1 MKRRTRL
8 VVSGALALLAA
19 AACAL
24 YGQQVRDEAQRVR
37 AEALERYG
45 GEVVRLV
52 VATEGLE
59 AGDVVSRANVA
70 EREWIADLAPQGAVT
85 GLDAVLGSE
94 VTVPAAAGA
103 PLISLNFRER
113 ADAVEVPEG
122 MVAISVAVT
131 DDLGLP
137 RSVEAGSALS
147 AYEVADDGVRLITG
161 GVEVVEA
168 PVDTGGLVTSGEL
181 TVAVAP
187 EDVASVLA
195 ASASGA
201 LRLALP
207 SEEAAALPEE
217 QVQAP
222 TEVSAGDAGAAGDA
236 GVPEA
241 GAPAEAVPEDATTD
255 AEGASAP
262 EGGDAQ

>member
-24 YGQQVRDEAQRVR
+24 YGQQVREEAQRVR

-59 AGDVVSRANVA
+59 PGDVVSRANVA
-70 EREWIADLAPQGAVT
+70 EREWVADLAPQGAVT
-85 GLDAVLGSE
+85 GIDEVLGSE

-103 PLISLNFRER
+103 PLTSLNFRER

-122 MVAISVAVT
+122 AVAISVALT

-137 RSVEAGSALS
+137 RSAEAGSVLV
-147 AYEVADDGVRLITG
+147 AYEVADDGVRLIAG
-161 GVEVVEA
+161 DVEVIEA
-168 PVDTGGLVTSGEL
+168 PVDTGGLMTTGEL
-181 TVAVAP
+181 TIAVAP

-195 ASASGA
+195 AGASGA

-207 SEEAAALPEE
+207 SEGATGLPEE
-217 QVQAP
+217 QLQAP
-222 TEVSAGDAGAAGDA
+222 TEVGS
-236 GVPEA
+236 
-241 GAPAEAVPEDATTD
+241 
-255 AEGASAP
+255 EGATAP
-262 EGGDAQ
+262 EGGEAQ